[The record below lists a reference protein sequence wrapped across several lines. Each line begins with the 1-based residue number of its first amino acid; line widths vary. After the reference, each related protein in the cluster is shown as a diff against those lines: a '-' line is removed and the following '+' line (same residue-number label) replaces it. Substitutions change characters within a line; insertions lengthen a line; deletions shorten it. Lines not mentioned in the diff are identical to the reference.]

1 MEINNPNDYGLS
13 YETIM
18 SKKDNVN
25 ELKQLVSNN
34 NSLCAAI
41 IMTSET
47 PLLLTFRTLYRYS
60 GWNDKTPNSIFFG
73 YGDLVLMMCYDDMLA
88 HYTTDK
94 VFATLFDDYFNNVM
108 MILKEN
114 NDKMYEQMI
123 SDDPANAH
131 MFETKF
137 VFMLYYAEAAF
148 KYYDDAVI
156 EYTIKRKA
164 EKLSTGHNVALTHSP
179 RKTFNALTDYII
191 MNNFLKSFG
200 NIPIKLMEQHCNA
213 MKSRALT
220 IIKEKWH
227 LVKTYKQILGI
238 IDSVTTHKKQS
249 FDITDE
255 ATAKELIT
263 SIARKC
269 GNDDIIELAA
279 KIKGNNPLSRYKS
292 EVNKACISSSKVP
305 ELKYY
310 TTFIGH
316 VKYLLAAFDLYAK
329 TFKSGYLNIQDIMYD
344 FNTFDLLYRQISSY
358 QTNNP
363 YDIKTELG
371 SNTIYFYMNDN
382 EEPYWETHDVVLKS
396 GQLPPE
402 FDEDIDKDV
411 QFLVAIDRHKNKP
424 PADGA
429 GILEM
434 PRIKLVINLLHAF
447 ETRVKRFMQPG
458 CKFTISILIPCEN
471 ASLMVNRNVLLN
483 YASTLWFFMADDDD
497 SPCSILW
504 LSKYIDM
511 LVNEWSS
518 NENDEWYVKGS
529 VAYLDF
535 DCNFEKLELKDTAW
549 WRLLI
554 NRVAFLSNGYFVEPF
569 FMNGEDASFY
579 DVGMFRNYK
588 PQTGIKP
595 SIMKY
600 AEQSVN
606 VLQNSGEYFQN
617 GNYIYA
623 GPSFNGYNYNL
634 AQDAKN
640 MELRKAYKVI
650 IGKDD
655 ESDEEEEDEYVDDI
669 VDDTD
674 DNTDDNT
681 DDDTNDNTNDNT
693 NNTDDIF
700 ERLNNDI
707 HTTIPIDISRLPEFS
722 SKKQSSGTEPP
733 TKTRDYKEEWKL
745 LMKTVPHVD
754 KIILYDIYQLSG
766 ADLISIQKERRF
778 FITNRADRKTKPEK
792 PSSVKKWNES
802 LVADPL
808 KLHGGGLNIG
818 FLLLLLCF
826 VVIVVI
832 IAIIIIH
839 SIRQKQ
845 NNKKGFLK

>member
-1 MEINNPNDYGLS
+1 MDSDDYGLS

-18 SKKDNVN
+18 SKKDNVD
-25 ELKQLVSNN
+25 ELKRLVKNN

-73 YGDLVLMMCYDDMLA
+73 YGDLVLMMCYDDMLTYYA
-88 HYTTDK
+88 TDEVFK
-94 VFATLFDDYFNNVM
+94 VLFDDYFNNVM

-114 NDKMYEQMI
+114 NDKTYEQMI

-131 MFETKF
+131 TFETKY

-164 EKLSTGHNVALTHSP
+164 EKLTTGHNVALTHSP

-191 MNNFLKSFG
+191 MNNFKKSSG
-200 NIPIKLMEQHCNA
+200 KIPIELMEQHCNA

-227 LVKTYKQILGI
+227 LVKTYKQILDI
-238 IDSVTTHKKQS
+238 IDNATTHKQF

-263 SIARKC
+263 NIARKC
-269 GNDDIIELAA
+269 GNNDIIELAA
-279 KIKGNNPLSRYKS
+279 KINDNSLSRYKS
-292 EVNKACISSSKVP
+292 EVNKALISSSKVP
-305 ELKYY
+305 ELKCY

-316 VKYLLAAFDLYAK
+316 IKYLLAALDLYAK
-329 TFKSGYLNIQDIMYD
+329 TFKDGYLNIQDILYD

-363 YDIKTELG
+363 YDIKTKSG

-382 EEPYWETHDVVLKS
+382 EEPYWETHDVVLKP

-429 GILEM
+429 GILKM

-447 ETRVKRFMQPG
+447 ETRVKRFMRYG
-458 CKFTISILIPCEN
+458 CKFTVSVLIPCEN

-511 LVNEWSS
+511 LVNKWSS
-518 NENDEWYVKGS
+518 NENDEWCVKGS

-535 DCNFEKLELKDTAW
+535 DCNFSELELKHTAW

-579 DVGMFRNYK
+579 DVGMFRNYR
-588 PQTGIKP
+588 QTHIKP
-595 SIMKY
+595 PIMKY
-600 AEQSVN
+600 AEQSVT
-606 VLQNSGEYFQN
+606 VLQNSDERFQN

-655 ESDEEEEDEYVDDI
+655 ESEEEEDEYVDEEEEDKY
-669 VDDTD
+669 
-674 DNTDDNT
+674 
-681 DDDTNDNTNDNT
+681 DDDTVDNANNNDN

-700 ERLNNDI
+700 ERLTNDI
-707 HTTIPIDISRLPEFS
+707 HTTTIPIDISRLPEFS
-722 SKKQSSGTEPP
+722 SKKQSS
-733 TKTRDYKEEWKL
+733 TKTRDYKGEWKL

-766 ADLISIQKERRF
+766 VNLISIQKERRF
-778 FITNRADRKTKPEK
+778 FITNRADRKTDIN
-792 PSSVKKWNES
+792 SVKDIKTWNDS
-802 LVADPL
+802 LVDDPL
-808 KLHGGGLNIG
+808 KLNGGGLNIG

-826 VVIVVI
+826 VIIVVI

-845 NNKKGFLK
+845 NNKRGFLKYLQ